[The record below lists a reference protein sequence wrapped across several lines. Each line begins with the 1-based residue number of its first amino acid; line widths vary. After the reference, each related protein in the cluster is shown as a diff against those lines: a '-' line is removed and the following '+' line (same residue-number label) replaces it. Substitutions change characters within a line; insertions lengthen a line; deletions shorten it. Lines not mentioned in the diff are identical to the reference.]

1 MTANLMI
8 VFAMQDAAKLLNR
21 TVSDMELIGAL
32 PRYASVDTSEAAPGL
47 RAEFELGQRCGE
59 SIQTATAGW
68 SEEET
73 IRKEG
78 LLASKHVL
86 KGATSQEEL
95 KALILA
101 LYKRAQI
108 KTHTHKPGYED
119 INAWLDRMYDLYQ
132 NFDPT
137 VDAYAAAI
145 SAPVEDE
152 EFYDDSDSL
161 IAALASGTIVSPAD
175 IPEQRSQ
182 YAQLLRDLCMDMAR

>member
-32 PRYASVDTSEAAPGL
+32 PRYASVDTSEAAPGI

-59 SIQTATAGW
+59 SIQAATVGW

-86 KGATSQEEL
+86 KGSTSQEEL

-119 INAWLDRMYDLYQ
+119 INVWLDRMYDSYQ
-132 NFDPT
+132 NFDFT

-145 SAPVEDE
+145 SAPVEDK
-152 EFYDDSDSL
+152 EFYDEADSL
-161 IAALASGTIVSPAD
+161 VSAVTSGATVSPAD
-175 IPEQRSQ
+175 IPEQHSI
-182 YAQLLRDLCMDMAR
+182 YGQLLRDLCLDMAR